1 MSDPV
6 YMLLAVNDERAADLR
21 AALEKREY
29 IRFVDL
35 DRETRKK
42 LADCP
47 ACGRKFIREVTYTIT
62 EELVESLAII
72 VGGMRQAKS
81 VVIVNKKNHLKDVI
95 LHERPRMVEVPA
107 AMLRRTMFLGL
118 VERFMD
124 GEQETYFVTGKG
136 LDLLTGEPVSPATV
150 VIVNDLIIDEMDE
163 MTIEQVKF
171 RNVVRHEILIK
182 SVKRLVKELPKEV
195 RDFAAGNQMP
205 LI

>member
-62 EELVESLAII
+62 EELVECLALM
-72 VGGMRQAKS
+72 VEGMRQAKS

-95 LHERPRMVEVPA
+95 LHERPRMVEVPVN
-107 AMLRRTMFLGL
+107 MLKRTMFLGL
-118 VERFMD
+118 V
-124 GEQETYFVTGKG
+124 
-136 LDLLTGEPVSPATV
+136 
-150 VIVNDLIIDEMDE
+150 
-163 MTIEQVKF
+163 
-171 RNVVRHEILIK
+171 
-182 SVKRLVKELPKEV
+182 
-195 RDFAAGNQMP
+195 
-205 LI
+205 